1 MTIQPGQ
8 ESEIKEQDPLKATHA
23 FQSSRL
29 QSTPRATIVPSTPKP
44 FLTFGFFFFFSCSN
58 ELSRTGAGSE
68 LLGNQ
73 VSSEFKFLFLFVRI
87 GLLFLFSSQE
97 PNSPSFL

>member
-44 FLTFGFFFFFSCSN
+44 FLTFGFFFFSLVAMSFQGL
-58 ELSRTGAGSE
+58 ELA
-68 LLGNQ
+68 
-73 VSSEFKFLFLFVRI
+73 
-87 GLLFLFSSQE
+87 
-97 PNSPSFL
+97 PSFSEIKYLQNSNSFFFS

>member
-44 FLTFGFFFFFSCSN
+44 FLTFGFFFFF
-58 ELSRTGAGSE
+58 
-68 LLGNQ
+68 LL
-73 VSSEFKFLFLFVRI
+73 
-87 GLLFLFSSQE
+87 
-97 PNSPSFL
+97 